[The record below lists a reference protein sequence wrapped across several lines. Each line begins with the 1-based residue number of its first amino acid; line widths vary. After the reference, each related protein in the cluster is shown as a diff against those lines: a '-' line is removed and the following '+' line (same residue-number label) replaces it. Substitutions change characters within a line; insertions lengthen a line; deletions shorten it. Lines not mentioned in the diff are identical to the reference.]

1 MRPCGH
7 KNGRN
12 KIFANNIMQCSI
24 ALAPRREL
32 PLGKGLLY
40 QEIDRHMT
48 SRFLLAATAML
59 TLSAAACSGPPED
72 VTFPDAE
79 TTGETVAAVTEP
91 GAVPSVA
98 PTPGATDA
106 VPVPGAAPTP
116 GATPTPGASATPAA
130 AASARP
136 AAAPAVAAGP
146 PAAFAVCGVCHSV
159 TPGQNMIG
167 PSLAGIVG
175 HHAGAAAGFSYSPAM
190 KGSNVTWN
198 ESNLDRY
205 LADPNA
211 VVPGTMMPPPG
222 VDAAQ
227 RRAIIAYLKTL

>member
-1 MRPCGH
+1 MT
-7 KNGRN
+7 
-12 KIFANNIMQCSI
+12 
-24 ALAPRREL
+24 PR
-32 PLGKGLLY
+32 
-40 QEIDRHMT
+40 I
-48 SRFLLAATAML
+48 LLAATAML

-72 VTFPDAE
+72 VEFPEAE
-79 TTGETVAAVTEP
+79 TTGETAAPVAVAGAEP
-91 GAVPSVA
+91 V
-98 PTPGATDA
+98 
-106 VPVPGAAPTP
+106 AAPTP
-116 GATPTPGASATPAA
+116 GATPGAPEAVPTPGVTPTASASAAPTPAA
-130 AASARP
+130 SASARP

-167 PSLAGIVG
+167 PSLAGVVG
-175 HHAGAAAGFSYSPAM
+175 RHAGAAAGFSYSPAM

-198 ESNLDRY
+198 DANLDRY

-211 VVPGTMMPPPG
+211 VVSGTTMPPPG